1 MTEETIINT
10 PAIAVRKAGA
20 AQAWFLILAMFL
32 PILAIV
38 ALAPALP
45 TLIGHFKDVPNAQT
59 LVPLL
64 LVVPAL
70 CIALFGGVAGWLTD
84 RFGRRNLMLGAM
96 LLYGLAGLAPFAVQ
110 SYQAVLAGRIMLG
123 IAEAFILTIGNALLA
138 DYFAK
143 EEQHK
148 WLMVQGVVGPFL
160 GTLMLTSS
168 GRLAA
173 QGWQWPFAL
182 YGLAFPILLL
192 GVFYLWEPERRAPE
206 ISKAEVIATGA
217 PFPWTTVAVIC
228 SVTLGMATIYFV
240 QVLQFSLVLSEIG
253 VSDQARIG
261 RISGLASLG
270 VPVGA
275 LIFKLIA
282 KRPMPFQMT
291 LVLLLMG
298 IGLLGIGLSRD
309 YRLTAAL
316 AVFQQ
321 LAAGMTIPTLV
332 AWALSQFP
340 AEHRGRG
347 MGMWAA
353 SFFVGQFA
361 SPLAVSLLRKVTG
374 GLLPAVAAF
383 GAICLAAMMLSYFS
397 GGKTRE
403 AQ

>member
-1 MTEETIINT
+1 MNT
-10 PAIAVRKAGA
+10 TADNILVNQTTHKAGA

-45 TLIGHFKDVPNAQT
+45 TLIGHFKDVPNAPT

-110 SYQAVLAGRIMLG
+110 SYQAVLAGRVMLG
-123 IAEAFILTIGNALLA
+123 VAEAFILTIGNALLA

-143 EEQHK
+143 AEQHK
-148 WLMVQGVVGPFL
+148 WLMVQGIVGPFL

-182 YGLAFPILLL
+182 YALAFPILLL
-192 GVFYLWEPERRAPE
+192 GVFYLWEPERRVKE
-206 ISKAEVIATGA
+206 EVVATGA
-217 PFPWTTVAVIC
+217 PFPWTSVAVIC

-253 VSDQARIG
+253 VRDQAQIG

-282 KRPMPFQMT
+282 KRPMPLQMA

-298 IGLLGIGLSRD
+298 SGLLGIGLARD

-316 AVFQQ
+316 AVLQQ

-332 AWALSQFP
+332 AWALSRFP

-347 MGMWAA
+347 MGLWAA

-361 SPLAVSLLRKVTG
+361 SPLAVTFFRKLTG
-374 GLLPAVAAF
+374 GLLPAVTTF
-383 GAICLAAMMLSYFS
+383 GAICLVAMVVSYFS
-397 GGKTRE
+397 GGKTQE